1 MSTPSVLRLSLVVLV
16 VATIAQAAILTR
28 AIEAQKSLVEREE
41 QMLEQAKQQVHQ
53 KAQDAYEVSRGAV
66 SNVADQLRYVV
77 MYPWRM
83 ANEAL
88 EKPKMYAKYLLSKV
102 PPVLSTEV
110 TTPPPTTVALT
121 EEDTEPEVEPTSETN
136 RLPLLVSSL
145 QSLFNGD
152 TTEDDLPKPN
162 PYVEVIE
169 IKYQGPKVVSS
180 LTPAEELPP
189 LAESE
194 DEEPTKDVLLA

>member
-1 MSTPSVLRLSLVVLV
+1 MSTSTSLRLSLVVLV
-16 VATIAQAAILTR
+16 VLAATVAQAAILTR

-41 QMLEQAKQQVHQ
+41 QMLDQAKQQIQQ
-53 KAQDAYEVSRGAV
+53 KAQDAYDVSRGAV
-66 SNVADQLRYVV
+66 SSVADQLRYVV

-88 EKPKMYAKYLLSKV
+88 EKPKLYAKYLLSKV
-102 PPVLSTEV
+102 PPVLSAEV

-121 EEDTEPEVEPTSETN
+121 EDTEPEVEPTSESN

-152 TTEDDLPKPN
+152 TTEDDLPQPN

-180 LTPAEELPP
+180 QTPEELLP
-189 LAESE
+189 LAETE
-194 DEEPTKDVLLA
+194 DVEPTRDVLLA